1 MGMANRIGANRIGA
15 NRIGLKTRLKQGVMV
30 LALTLAAPAAWAE
43 TLADALAD
51 AYRNSGLLEQNRALL
66 QAADEDVA
74 IATAALRPILS
85 WAADFT
91 RTAGAS
97 GSDSAFAGRY
107 FLTER
112 NIDSTDV
119 TVSLVASLLLY
130 DGGRTKLQV
139 DVAKETVL
147 ATREQ
152 LVGIEQNV
160 LLTAVQAYMDV
171 RSSSETVAL
180 RQNNIRVIREELRA
194 ARDRF
199 EVGEVTRTDVATA
212 EARLAAAN
220 ANFVQ
225 AQGDLAIAIEDF
237 RAAVGRKPGR
247 LSPPPTY
254 RNPAKS
260 PDAAKGVAQ
269 RHHPAIKA
277 QQHGVAAND
286 IGVMIA
292 SSGASPEVNLVGRL
306 SMVEGMDQRDFT
318 KRGTIGIEASGPI
331 SRGGELASR
340 RRKAIVQA
348 NASRAQLRQTSVEVA
363 QAVGSSY
370 ARLEVAR
377 SAVVATQEQIRA
389 ARVAFRG
396 VREEATLGART
407 TLDVLNAE
415 QELLD
420 AQASLITARAQE
432 YVAGYALLS
441 AMGLLTAEDLKL
453 NVPQYDPT
461 AYYNLV
467 KDAPYPVSK
476 QGAQLDKVLKS
487 LNKK

>member
-1 MGMANRIGANRIGA
+1 MSKANRTS
-15 NRIGLKTRLKQGVMV
+15 LKGRFKQGVMV
-30 LALTLAAPAAWAE
+30 LALTFAAPAAWAE

-66 QAADEDVA
+66 QAADEDVG
-74 IATAALRPILS
+74 IAAAALRPILS
-85 WAADFT
+85 WSADIT
-91 RTAGAS
+91 RDFGYQ
-97 GSDSAFAGRY
+97 GVEGRN
-107 FLTER
+107 LLGQ
-112 NIDSTDV
+112 SVVTDRAIANV
-119 TVSLVASLLLY
+119 DATIGLVASMLVY
-130 DGGRTKLQV
+130 DGGRSKMQV

-152 LVGIEQNV
+152 LVGIEQSV

-220 ANFVQ
+220 ANYVQ

-254 RNPAKS
+254 RNPSKS
-260 PDAAKGVAQ
+260 PDAAKAVAQ
-269 RHHPAIKA
+269 RLHPSVKA
-277 QQHGVAAND
+277 LQHSVAAFD

-292 SSGASPEVNLVGRL
+292 SSAASPEVKLVGRYGL
-306 SMVEGMDQRDFT
+306 TEGLNRRDNLHS
-318 KRGTIGIEASGPI
+318 GSIGIEASGPI
-331 SRGGELASR
+331 SRGGELDSR

-348 NASRAQLRQTSVEVA
+348 NAARADLRQTSVEVA
-363 QAVGSSY
+363 QAVGSAS

-377 SAVVATQEQIRA
+377 SAVAATQEQIRA

-420 AQASLITARAQE
+420 AQASLITARANE

-453 NVPQYDPT
+453 DVPQYDPS

-476 QGAQLDKVLKS
+476 QGRQLDKVLKS
-487 LNKK
+487 LGKK